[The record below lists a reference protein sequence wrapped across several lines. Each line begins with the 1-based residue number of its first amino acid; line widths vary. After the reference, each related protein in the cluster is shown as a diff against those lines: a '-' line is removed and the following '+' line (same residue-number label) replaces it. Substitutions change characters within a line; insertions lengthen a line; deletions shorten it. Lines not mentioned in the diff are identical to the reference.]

1 MSERDTSTIIKI
13 LEFQVQDK
21 IHNI

>member
-13 LEFQVQDK
+13 LEFQVQSK